1 MITEIAQITV
11 KDGMQAEF
19 EANAAKAREYF
30 RRAKGF
36 HGLELKRAIEKPNL
50 YFLVIKWATLENHTV
65 DFRNSEDFQS
75 WRKLVGHCFAS
86 PPDVVH
92 AETALTAN

>member
-19 EANAAKAREYF
+19 EANAAKARELF

-36 HGLELKRAIEKPNL
+36 HGLELKRAIEKPTL

-65 DFRNSEDFQS
+65 DFRNSEDFKS
-75 WRKLVGHCFAS
+75 WRALVGHCFAS

>member
-19 EANAAKAREYF
+19 EAGAAKARELF

-36 HGLELKRAIEKPNL
+36 HGLELQRGIEKPSQ

-65 DFRNSEDFQS
+65 DFRNSEDFKS
-75 WRKLVGHCFAS
+75 WRALVGHCFAS
-86 PPDVVH
+86 PPEVQH
-92 AETALTAN
+92 TETAVSAS

>member
-1 MITEIAQITV
+1 MITEVAQLTI

-19 EANAAKAREYF
+19 EAGAAKARELF

-36 HGLELKRAIEKPNL
+36 HGLELQRSIEKPNL
-50 YFLVIKWATLENHTV
+50 YFLIVKWATLENHTV
-65 DFRNSEDFQS
+65 DFRESEDFKS
-75 WRKLVGHCFAS
+75 WRGLVGHCFAR

-92 AETALTAN
+92 TELAVSAN